1 LFNREQRYFQD
12 ISNTVISFQGSAF
25 LGSKVKKAQGLEAI
39 RLEGNKARTPES
51 LKAERSK
58 IKKFIVYSIRTL

>member
-1 LFNREQRYFQD
+1 LL
-12 ISNTVISFQGSAF
+12 GSGF

-58 IKKFIVYSIRTL
+58 IKKFIVYSIRAL